1 MGAFSMRWPLLV
13 PCRRDH
19 RIGYTQFG
27 LGHVMDGDIQN
38 LIDALVTTDQADRL
52 GDGDGL

>member
-1 MGAFSMRWPLLV
+1 MHSGSPWLEG
-13 PCRRDH
+13 RRD
-19 RIGYTQFG
+19 GYTQFG

-38 LIDALVTTDQADRL
+38 LIDSLVTTDQADRL

>member
-1 MGAFSMRWPLLV
+1 MQWPLWV
-13 PCRRDH
+13 PCLTDH